1 MNIRTKI
8 APGYEILEDW
18 LKKLPEHFQNS
29 GVSIFKD
36 RNEVKVFNEMGFELN
51 IKSFKVTHLINRF
64 AYVYIRGSKA
74 ARSYLNA
81 LRLLASGAS
90 TPEPVAYVECL
101 SKGILGESYY
111 ISLQYLHDFTLR
123 DVLDY
128 KISDRHNILIQ
139 WVNFTWLHLHKNGIF
154 HLDYSP
160 GNTLIRKEGEQ
171 YHFAI
176 VDLNRMKFLPIDFE
190 KGIQNFR
197 LLHTDE
203 ETIKLIATQYAAL
216 CDFSA
221 EKAVET
227 LLKLD
232 KDSKKFYGRK
242 NKFHQL
248 IHVFVFL
255 IHNVEP

>member
-1 MNIRTKI
+1 MKIRLKI
-8 APGYEILEDW
+8 APGYEVLEDW
-18 LKKLPEHFQNS
+18 LAKLPEHFQNG

-64 AYVYIRGSKA
+64 AYIYFRGSKA
-74 ARSYLNA
+74 ARSFLNA
-81 LRLLASGAS
+81 VRLLASGAS

-101 SKGILGESYY
+101 SMGILGRSYY

-128 KISDRHNILIQ
+128 EIPDRQNILTQ
-139 WVNFTWLHLHKNGIF
+139 WVHFTWLHLHKNGIF

-171 YHFAI
+171 YQFAI
-176 VDLNRMKFLPIDFE
+176 VDLNRMKFLPVDFG

-197 LLHTDE
+197 QLHTDE
-203 ETIKLIATQYAAL
+203 ETIRLIATQYAAL
-216 CDFSA
+216 CGSSA
-221 EKAVET
+221 EKAIEM

-232 KDSKKFYGRK
+232 GSSKKFRARK
-242 NKFHQL
+242 NKFHK
-248 IHVFVFL
+248 FFGPA
-255 IHNVEP
+255 ED

>member
-1 MNIRTKI
+1 MKIRYKI
-8 APGYEILEDW
+8 APGYEGLESW
-18 LKKLPEHFQNS
+18 LKNLPDNFQNS

-36 RNEVKVFNEMGFELN
+36 RNEVKVFNEMGLELT
-51 IKSFKVTHLINRF
+51 IKSFKVTHLVNRF

-74 ARSYLNA
+74 ARSFLNA
-81 LRLLASGAS
+81 QQLVASGAS

-111 ISLQYLHDFTLR
+111 VSLHYQHDFTLR

-128 KISDRHNILIQ
+128 KIPDRQDILIQ
-139 WVNFTWLHLHKNGIF
+139 WVCFTWMHLHKNGIF

-171 YHFAI
+171 YVFAI
-176 VDLNRMKFLPIDFE
+176 VDLNRMKFLPVDFE

-197 LLHTDE
+197 QLHTDE
-203 ETIKLIATQYAAL
+203 DTIRLIASEYAVL
-216 CDFSA
+216 CNSSVDRA
-221 EKAVET
+221 IEM

-232 KDSKKFYGRK
+232 RSSKKFHGRK
-242 NKFHQL
+242 DRFHKLFSQRGD
-248 IHVFVFL
+248 
-255 IHNVEP
+255 